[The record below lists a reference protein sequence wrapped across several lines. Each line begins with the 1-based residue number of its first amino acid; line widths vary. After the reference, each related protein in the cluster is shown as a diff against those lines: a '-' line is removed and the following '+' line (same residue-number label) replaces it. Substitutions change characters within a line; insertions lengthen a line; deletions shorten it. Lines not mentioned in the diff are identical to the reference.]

1 MSSYHP
7 LLASINCIILLA
19 LSTAASA
26 AVSLSGSASV
36 TFADSELNTTTGA
49 ASLTIAGTRGST
61 STSATLDLVTGAMSR
76 ATMSTSIGPV
86 AFSATLDTE
95 QPSTLLG
102 TMRINEYDDGCLYNL
117 VGLNEYDNN
126 TLPQAKIAGIKI
138 QDPIPSQIRNDVGS
152 VLAKIGGRI
161 VRENTTKN
169 SYYLVA
175 LIPID
180 EFEKTLEKLSNIPDN
195 SNDLGKITCSENISN
210 KYQKAIHNLDL
221 KAQWLDR
228 FERLYQLASN
238 NFDEA
243 TDDQLTQYL
252 QPLIDAEYNY
262 LQALE
267 EHQKIQLKVKTFETI
282 TQYSTIAITILEKSV
297 KPQVDFG
304 RDSSNQSINNFNN
317 PIAVLKALIF
327 DSHEQNVQVS
337 PDLTSGAALS
347 NTYDTTKDSLT
358 LKASTSF

>member
-1 MSSYHP
+1 MINNRPTLTFISCIT
-7 LLASINCIILLA
+7 LLT
-19 LSTAASA
+19 LSTAVSA

-61 STSATLDLVTGAMSR
+61 STSATLNLVTGAI
-76 ATMSTSIGPV
+76 AGAKVTTSIGQV
-86 AFSATLDTE
+86 IISDTE
-95 QPSTLLG
+95 QPSILLG
-102 TMRINEYDDGCLYNL
+102 TMRLNEYDDGCLYNL
-117 VGLNEYDNN
+117 VGLNVDDN

-152 VLAKIGGRI
+152 VLAKISGRI